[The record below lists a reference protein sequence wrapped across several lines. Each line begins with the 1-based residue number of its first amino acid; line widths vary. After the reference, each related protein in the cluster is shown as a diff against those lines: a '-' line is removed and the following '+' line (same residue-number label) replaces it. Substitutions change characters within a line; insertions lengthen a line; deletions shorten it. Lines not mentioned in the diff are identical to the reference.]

1 MTTAVFVIVYFR
13 RQYEIHSFF
22 FVSFLSTLIACW
34 LFNVCSFTSHYLQV
48 HESLPECTVRTWF
61 LWVSECW

>member
-22 FVSFLSTLIACW
+22 FCLI
-34 LFNVCSFTSHYLQV
+34 SFTLNC
-48 HESLPECTVRTWF
+48 LLTI
-61 LWVSECW
+61 